1 MTSLPAS
8 PERDDSLSQT
18 AGDLVYSALKARI
31 LGHEFRLGTPL
42 REDEVASWYDTS
54 RVPARDSL
62 RKLEQEGLV
71 ERAGRRYQVRQFSYD
86 EVFIIYRQRAALEF
100 LAVEYAAEAR
110 NGPGGLAA
118 LADIR
123 AVIEDQRQAIQ
134 RASRS
139 EFSHLDKEFHLR
151 IARVSGKGLLV
162 RELEIILN
170 RVQLIRTAELERD
183 AGPVGAFQDHCRI
196 FQALER
202 GDAATAKAELEYH
215 YTTTVRLHKQAT
227 ASDTP
232 AQETP

>member
-8 PERDDSLSQT
+8 PDRDDSLSQT
-18 AGDLVYSALKARI
+18 AGDLVYSGLKARI

-100 LAVEYAAEAR
+100 LAVDYATEAR

-118 LADIR
+118 LTDIR
-123 AVIEDQRQAIQ
+123 AVLEDQRQAIE

-139 EFSHLDKEFHLR
+139 EFSQLDKEFHLR
-151 IARVSGKGLLV
+151 IARISGKALLV

-183 AGPVGAFQDHCRI
+183 AGPAGAFQDHCRI

-202 GDAATAKAELEYH
+202 GDAATAKSELDYH
-215 YTTTVRLHKQAT
+215 YTTTVRLHRQAAAT
-227 ASDTP
+227 DTP